1 MVCQVRKN
9 IITDVRLKEFAAR
22 RMRLTGIIQE
32 ASDLVQKLDM
42 EHCAKT
48 LQQLREKLSS
58 DTFKILVIGNF
69 KNGKSTFINALL
81 GQEILPAY
89 AMPTTAINIETK
101 YGEKPKAILHF
112 LNPLPEKMYDG
123 IPEKALTHMHRFK
136 MKDVPP
142 IEISV
147 DEIED
152 YVVIPMGMGYR
163 GSPFE
168 KVELF
173 WPLDLLKDGV
183 EIVDSPGLNK
193 NPVRAQITMEYLS
206 KADAIIF
213 IFSALAM
220 GSAGEIAY
228 IDDVLR
234 KNGFGEQSLFCVVN
248 HFDQL
253 DERGQQYLR
262 KFADNL
268 LAPYTKHVYYT
279 SAYKGLMGQLQH
291 NSAMLKESKIP
302 AVETALVDYL
312 VNECGKV
319 KLVAPAREVVS
330 MIRQNALEM
339 IIPQRRNALSADLD
353 VLKQR
358 YSETQL
364 ENIIHD
370 MEQGKEIV
378 QQKSTQLSEYE
389 KKLKAVAENLDTLI
403 YDLQNVEERMI
414 SAKEISSAP
423 VDFKTQQMIQ
433 MADIDGHIRFMQTL
447 MGRYSF
453 PSGEKAQLQAELK
466 KIQARQNEKTLN
478 MAVIGEFSSGKSSFI
493 NALLRENL
501 LETDAIQGTTVSSTL
516 IGYSPERIFRTY
528 GEGGRGKQTRKT
540 ESSAA
545 LAKLLAAYT
554 SGDRKD
560 ENARYLE
567 VGYPS
572 DFLQQGIRIIDTPGT
587 NSLEQ
592 WHEDVTKEAIREQA
606 DACIILTSAEK
617 PFPESFCRFLEDNL
631 QDVLQTCVF
640 VVTKIDL
647 IPPKQQARQMEY
659 IRKVLEEKLSVHDP
673 LILPYSALPVINETG
688 TEYIEGNR
696 ETEERILKF
705 LQEQRIR
712 IQLQRCMAL
721 SENAM
726 GRLKESMEQVS
737 SQQKQRHDQLMQ
749 AITTDLQSFV
759 TRKKSEI
766 RLAYQEDANVKAQE
780 FSKKL
785 DGWIGYR
792 KRKVY
797 EAFEEPTTESD
808 IRAFLQTKLNP
819 LLEEKK
825 SEILKNVGISAENSS
840 NYLSE
845 IQSIAEGHCRCFE
858 ADFKREYRQL
868 ELLAHD
874 LVQEVDKSV
883 RLDESL
889 MTNVQANTAI
899 RQKVEANVKQE
910 NRGFLGYAGA
920 GAAAGAAIGSVV
932 PIIGTTA
939 GAVIGAVAGF
949 IRFNKRADDSS
960 RGTAFR
966 NQVAGDVN
974 AVVEQYFRSL
984 QDSVMQFFNQN
995 AAACWM
1001 QVEHVMDQYLA
1012 QYTGI
1017 VREMRKRDQKA
1028 QEEATIKI
1036 RMIQNDIN
1044 LTQQQLEQIKS
1055 VRYKISHL

>member
-22 RMRLTGIIQE
+22 RMRLTGIVQE

-673 LILPYSALPVINETG
+673 LILPYSALPVINGTG

-737 SQQKQRHDQLMQ
+737 SQQKRWHDQLMQ

-949 IRFNKRADDSS
+949 IRFNKRPDDSS

-1017 VREMRKRDQKA
+1017 VREMRKRDQCA
-1028 QEEATIKI
+1028 QEEAAVKI

>member
-1 MVCQVRKN
+1 M
-9 IITDVRLKEFAAR
+9 
-22 RMRLTGIIQE
+22 
-32 ASDLVQKLDM
+32 
-42 EHCAKT
+42 
-48 LQQLREKLSS
+48 
-58 DTFKILVIGNF
+58 
-69 KNGKSTFINALL
+69 
-81 GQEILPAY
+81 
-89 AMPTTAINIETK
+89 
-101 YGEKPKAILHF
+101 HF
-112 LNPLPEKMYDG
+112 LNPLPEKMYSK
-123 IPEKALTHMHRFK
+123 IPEKVFTHMRQFQ
-136 MKDVPP
+136 MKNVPP
-142 IEISV
+142 LEV
-147 DEIED
+147 PVNEIED
-152 YVVIPMGMGYR
+152 YVVFPMIKEPDEALR
-163 GSPFE
+163 QSPF
-168 KVELF
+168 KKAELF
-173 WPLDLLKDGV
+173 WPLDLLKYGV
-183 EIVDSPGLNK
+183 EIVDSPGLNE
-193 NPVRAQITMEYLS
+193 NPVRAQATMEYLS

-213 IFSALAM
+213 VFSALTIAM
-220 GSAGEIAY
+220 RTAREEIAY
-228 IDDVLR
+228 IGDTLR

-248 HFDQL
+248 RFDQL
-253 DERGQQYLR
+253 TSERDQQCLR
-262 KFADNL
+262 KFSDNL
-268 LAPYTKHVYYT
+268 LGPYTKHVYYT
-279 SAYKGLMGQLQH
+279 SAYKGLMGQLQN
-291 NSAMLKESKIP
+291 NSAILEESKIP

-312 VNECGKV
+312 VNECGRV
-319 KLVAPAREVVS
+319 KLVVPAREVVS
-330 MIRQNALEM
+330 VIRQNALE
-339 IIPQRRNALSADLD
+339 IVIPQRRNALSADLD
-353 VLKQR
+353 VLKQG

-389 KKLKAVAENLDTLI
+389 KKLKATAENLDTLI
-403 YDLQNVEERMI
+403 YDLQNVEEHMI
-414 SAKEISSAP
+414 SAKEVSSAP

-501 LETDAIQGTTVSSTL
+501 LETDAIQGTTVASTL
-516 IGYSPERIFRTY
+516 IGYSPERIFCTC
-528 GEGGRGKQTRKT
+528 GEGGRGKKTRKT
-540 ESSAA
+540 ESTAA

-560 ENARYLE
+560 ENARHLE

-572 DFLQQGIRIIDTPGT
+572 DFLQQGICIIDTPGT

-631 QDVLQTCVF
+631 QDVLQTCAF

-647 IPPKQQARQMEY
+647 IPIKQQARQLEY

-673 LILPYSALPVINETG
+673 LILPYSALPVING
-688 TEYIEGNR
+688 AGREYMAGNR
-696 ETEERILKF
+696 EAEERILKF

-726 GRLKESMEQVS
+726 ERLKENMEQVS
-737 SQQKQRHDQLMQ
+737 SHQKQRHDQLMQ
-749 AITTDLQSFV
+749 AITTDLQGFV
-759 TRKKSEI
+759 TRKKSEL
-766 RLAYQEDANVKAQE
+766 RLAYQEDADIKAQE

-797 EAFEEPTTESD
+797 KAFEEPTTESD
-808 IRAFLQTKLNP
+808 IRDFLQTKLNP

-825 SEILKNVGISAENSS
+825 SEILKNAGISAENSS

-845 IQSIAEGHCRCFE
+845 IQSIAEGHCRRFE

-883 RLDESL
+883 RLDESF
-889 MTNVQANTAI
+889 MTDVQANTAI

-910 NRGFLGYAGA
+910 NRSFLGYAGA

-939 GAVIGAVAGF
+939 GAVIGAFVGF
-949 IRFNKRADDSS
+949 MRFGKKSDDSS
-960 RGTAFR
+960 RGAAFR

-995 AAACWM
+995 TAACWI
-1001 QVEHVMDQYLA
+1001 QVERVMDQYLT

-1017 VREMRKRDQKA
+1017 VCEMRKRDQKA
-1028 QEEATIKI
+1028 QEEAAIKI
-1036 RMIQNDIN
+1036 RAIQNDVD
-1044 LTQQQLEQIKS
+1044 LTQQQLEQIRS
-1055 VRYKISHL
+1055 VREKFSRL

>member
-112 LNPLPEKMYDG
+112 FFFLPEKMYDG

-353 VLKQR
+353 VLKQG

-389 KKLKAVAENLDTLI
+389 KQLKATAENLDTLI
-403 YDLQNVEERMI
+403 YDLQNVEEHMI
-414 SAKEISSAP
+414 SAKEVSSAP

-453 PSGEKAQLQAELK
+453 PSGEKAQLRAELK

-501 LETDAIQGTTVSSTL
+501 LETDAIQGTTVASTL
-516 IGYSPERIFRTY
+516 IGYSPERIFCTC
-528 GEGGRGKQTRKT
+528 GEGGRGKKTRKT

-560 ENARYLE
+560 ENARHLE

-572 DFLQQGIRIIDTPGT
+572 DFLQQGICIIDTPGT

-647 IPPKQQARQMEY
+647 IPPKQQARQLEY

-825 SEILKNVGISAENSS
+825 LEILKHVGISAENSS
-840 NYLSE
+840 IYLSE
-845 IQSIAEGHCRCFE
+845 IQSIAEGHCRRFE
-858 ADFKREYRQL
+858 ADFKKEYRQL

-966 NQVAGDVN
+966 NQVAGDVD